1 MKVYVSSTF
10 RDLREHRAAIDRAL
24 RRMGHD
30 VIGMEQYVAEGTKPL
45 DRCLADVRVA
55 DVYLLILAWRYG
67 YVPDDDKANP
77 EKRSVTRL
85 EFDEA
90 KRVGKPI
97 LAFMLDPEAPWP
109 TSEIDG
115 MSTDDRAALGI
126 RDFRTD
132 VGSDYLAGIFRT
144 ADDLASQAA
153 AAVAAQGL
161 GLRMVE
167 RLLQQTAV
175 GADDMGRF
183 GGGSQLAD
191 TTVMSIKRMVATAGT
206 DRAVVIDLGN
216 GDQWWST
223 RLYLLAKLL
232 HSLTTVRQIVFR
244 NAEGHFA
251 GMASP
256 AAVVDG
262 LSAIFS
268 ELDAFGRVLREGR
281 SSQDTDRE
289 TDRHIE
295 EWERLLNN
303 PNPRARSS
311 RSTGGPARTAADRKH
326 GTGEA
331 EIKVGVR
338 PELLQLWLGERLVTR
353 CINLDET
360 GPSMA
365 QVQQIVESLLPDVP
379 IEQRRPLVDDA
390 GPHLRVVDRDAFA
403 LELAREWVRSGIPRT
418 PIR

>member
-10 RDLREHRAAIDRAL
+10 HDLREHRAAIDRAL

-45 DRCLADVRVA
+45 DRCLADVRIA
-55 DVYLLILAWRYG
+55 DVYLLVVAWRYG
-67 YVPDDDKANP
+67 FVPADSTANP
-77 EKRSVTRL
+77 ENRSVTRL

-109 TSEIDG
+109 PSQVDA
-115 MSTDDRAALGI
+115 MSTDEHAAHGVS
-126 RDFRTD
+126 DFRTE
-132 VGSDYLAGIFRT
+132 VGSNYLAGIFRT
-144 ADDLASQAA
+144 ADDLAGQAA

-175 GADDMGRF
+175 SAEDMGRF
-183 GGGSQLAD
+183 GGGSQLID
-191 TTVMSIKRMVATAGT
+191 STVMSIKQMVTGAGT
-206 DRAVVIDLGN
+206 DHALVIDLGH

-232 HSLTTVRQIVFR
+232 HSLTAVRQIVFR
-244 NAEGHFA
+244 HADGRFA

-262 LSAIFS
+262 LSAAFY
-268 ELDAFGRVLREGR
+268 ELDEFGRVLREGP

-289 TDRHIE
+289 TDRHIQ
-295 EWERLLNN
+295 EWERVLNCRN
-303 PNPRARSS
+303 PPKPGARS
-311 RSTGGPARTAADRKH
+311 GGAPARAAAARNPAA
-326 GTGEA
+326 A
-331 EIKVGVR
+331 EMAIKVGVR
-338 PELLQLWLGERLVTR
+338 PELLRVWLGERLVTR
-353 CINLDET
+353 CINVDET
-360 GPSMA
+360 GPTMA

-379 IEQRRPLVDDA
+379 IERLRSPGDDPL
-390 GPHLRVVDRDAFA
+390 PQLQVVDRDAFA

-418 PIR
+418 IIR